1 MSIVH
6 VHLVLLHFPIALLIV
21 GALLRLASLGG
32 GDGFRVAARTCLILG
47 GLAAV
52 GTAFTGQ
59 AAEEVVE
66 HALPAAEETL
76 EAHEEVGMW
85 AAYLAAAVVLAE
97 LVTVRVRRGPLAW
110 LAAVLALATAGLTA
124 YAGLTGGRIRHD
136 QPFESVG
143 ASGPTASALAASL
156 APGAGLPAERAADP

>member
-1 MSIVH
+1 MTIVH

-21 GALLRLASLGG
+21 GAVLKLVAVS
-32 GDGFRVAARTCLILG
+32 GDRPGMRVAARTCLILG

-59 AAEEVVE
+59 AAEEIVE
-66 HALPAAEETL
+66 HALPAAEEVL
-76 EAHEEVGMW
+76 EAHESVGMW

-97 LVTVRVRRGPLAW
+97 LATIRVRRGALAW
-110 LAAVLALATAGLTA
+110 AAAVLALVTAGLTA

-136 QPFESVG
+136 QPFEGVAG
-143 ASGPTASALAASL
+143 PASSAASSLAA
-156 APGAGLPAERAADP
+156 AIGDRG

>member
-1 MSIVH
+1 MTIVH

-21 GALLRLASLGG
+21 GAVLKLVAVS
-32 GDGFRVAARTCLILG
+32 GDRPGMRVAARTCLILG

-59 AAEEVVE
+59 AAEEIVE
-66 HALPAAEETL
+66 HALPAAEEVL
-76 EAHEEVGMW
+76 EAHEGVGMW

-97 LVTVRVRRGPLAW
+97 LATIRVRRGALAW
-110 LAAVLALATAGLTA
+110 AAAVLALLTAGLTA

-136 QPFESVG
+136 QPFEGV
-143 ASGPTASALAASL
+143 AGPVSSAASSV
-156 APGAGLPAERAADP
+156 AAAIGDRT